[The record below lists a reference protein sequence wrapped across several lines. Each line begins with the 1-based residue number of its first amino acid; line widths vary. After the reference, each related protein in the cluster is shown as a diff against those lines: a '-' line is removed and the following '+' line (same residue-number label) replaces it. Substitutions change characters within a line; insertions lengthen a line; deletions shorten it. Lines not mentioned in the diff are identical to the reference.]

1 MKRDRLPTET
11 PALRKQLAEVRGMLA
26 GTKDGE
32 DKHTKVKEIER
43 EALAYSPPHE
53 KLRGFCISRHRLSVY
68 WQRILAKVANLM
80 NYSKS
85 ILKNSLS

>member
-32 DKHTKVKEIER
+32 DKHTKVKEIGR

-68 WQRILAKVANLM
+68 YQTILAKVA
-80 NYSKS
+80 
-85 ILKNSLS
+85 ILTNSARPILRNSVS